1 MAEENNH
8 DFLRQINL
16 FQPLEDY
23 ELVEILGICVT
34 RQYPSG
40 SQIFAE
46 GDPASRFYIIR
57 EGEVRISK
65 MIPGMG
71 EEALALL
78 RPGHFFGEMA
88 LVDESVRSAY
98 AFANSNTVLME
109 ISIPDLHDLLKRNSG
124 LASKF
129 LWEFCRILTA
139 RLRATNEKFYG
150 LFAMTAFFK

>member
-1 MAEENNH
+1 MVEINNQ
-8 DFLRQINL
+8 DFLRKINL
-16 FQPLEDY
+16 FQPLEDF

-34 RQYPSG
+34 KNYAAG

-65 MIPGMG
+65 IIPGIG

-88 LVDESVRSAY
+88 LVDEAVRSAF
-98 AFANSNTVLME
+98 AFANTDSVLME
-109 ISIPDLHDLLKRNSG
+109 IPIPELTDLLKGNPN

-129 LWEFCRILTA
+129 LWEFCRILSA
-139 RLRATNEKFYG
+139 RLRATNERFYG
-150 LFAMTAFFK
+150 LFAMSSFFK

>member
-1 MAEENNH
+1 MVEINNQ
-8 DFLRQINL
+8 DFLRKINL
-16 FQPLEDY
+16 FQPLEDF

-34 RQYPSG
+34 KNYAAG

-65 MIPGMG
+65 IIPGIG

-88 LVDESVRSAY
+88 LVDEAVRSAF
-98 AFANSNTVLME
+98 AFANNDSVLME
-109 ISIPDLHDLLKRNSG
+109 IPI
-124 LASKF
+124 
-129 LWEFCRILTA
+129 
-139 RLRATNEKFYG
+139 
-150 LFAMTAFFK
+150 

>member
-1 MAEENNH
+1 MTEVNNQ
-8 DFLRQINL
+8 DFLRKINL

-23 ELVEILGICVT
+23 ELVEILGICIT
-34 RQYPSG
+34 KNYPAG

-46 GDPASRFYIIR
+46 GDPASRFFIIR

-65 MIPGMG
+65 IIPGIG

-88 LVDESVRSAY
+88 LVDESMRSAY
-98 AFANSNTVLME
+98 AIANTDAVLME
-109 ISIPDLHDLLKRNSG
+109 IPIPELTDILKGNPN

-129 LWEFCRILTA
+129 LWEFCRILSA
-139 RLRATNEKFYG
+139 RLRATNERFYG
-150 LFAMTAFFK
+150 LFAMSSFYK